1 MFAEVPETGESI
13 STNTYLMWV
22 GQALIISGTVI
33 GIVGAVFN
41 AYSVLYHYTA
51 IYFWCVS
58 NAALF
63 IWAIGFITGKWNTKM
78 SVGWIAIMYVVYL
91 GLNLYAIGTR

>member
-1 MFAEVPETGESI
+1 
-13 STNTYLMWV
+13 
-22 GQALIISGTVI
+22 
-33 GIVGAVFN
+33 
-41 AYSVLYHYTA
+41 
-51 IYFWCVS
+51 
-58 NAALF
+58 LF